1 MLDEAGLVVLINM
14 EAFMNDSEWQSSE
27 KFVDRVEILPWS
39 EVEEL
44 KRYMVLSI
52 QIKQLPGKSFK
63 SYIMTYCDQDE
74 QFFKVWCPSHFVK
87 QIRKNRQTN
96 FRPYFVSHGH
106 HENGN
111 SKTANFEI
119 SYKPVEKNWDIFTE
133 EEYEI

>member
-1 MLDEAGLVVLINM
+1 MLDEADLVVLIKM

-27 KFVDRVEILPWS
+27 KFVGRVDIQNWS

-87 QIRKNRQTN
+87 QIRK
-96 FRPYFVSHGH
+96 
-106 HENGN
+106 
-111 SKTANFEI
+111 
-119 SYKPVEKNWDIFTE
+119 
-133 EEYEI
+133 